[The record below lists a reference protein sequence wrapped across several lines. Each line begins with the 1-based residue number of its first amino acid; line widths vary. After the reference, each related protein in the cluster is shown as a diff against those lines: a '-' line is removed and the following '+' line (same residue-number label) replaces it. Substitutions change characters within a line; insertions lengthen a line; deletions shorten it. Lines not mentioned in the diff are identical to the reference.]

1 MICREAA
8 RAQIWEVLIP
18 FANVIVLHILSAVFV
33 YYVRAIILQGRVIQK
48 LAPITSTCIT
58 IYYDIED
65 NDL

>member
-1 MICREAA
+1 MILRKAA

-33 YYVRAIILQGRVIQK
+33 YYVRAIKLHIIQK
-48 LAPITSTCIT
+48 LAPITSACIT